1 MGSQY
6 DAFAED
12 YDRWLFSDER
22 LTGEPQLKEL
32 GSRLKRLGSRPQV
45 LDCACG
51 TGVLVWALARHGYA
65 VCGSDESRG
74 MIDRARKRLDQAGL
88 DVRLEVCP
96 WERLGEEFGPRFDLV
111 VCGGNAIG
119 HCRDEAEMLDSL
131 RGMRSVLK
139 PGGMLILDT
148 RNWEKYRKDRVRFES
163 FSSPRV
169 RDGIRCI
176 VLYVRTTP
184 ESWSDPHLTE
194 VVFILEQDGRVSQ
207 RSYPIVYWPFRYADL
222 IARIRAAG
230 FDAVE
235 SDHSENQ
242 DGYVVEAR
250 AHP

>member
-1 MGSQY
+1 
-6 DAFAED
+6 
-12 YDRWLFSDER
+12 
-22 LTGEPQLKEL
+22 
-32 GSRLKRLGSRPQV
+32 
-45 LDCACG
+45 
-51 TGVLVWALARHGYA
+51 
-65 VCGSDESRG
+65 
-74 MIDRARKRLDQAGL
+74 
-88 DVRLEVCP
+88 
-96 WERLGEEFGPRFDLV
+96 
-111 VCGGNAIG
+111 
-119 HCRDEAEMLDSL
+119 